1 MAFSLEEAPCSRTGF
16 FTCLCKMSRAEVR
29 GASFM
34 CNCGDH
40 PHGEE
45 TLKFILI
52 PAFTLNGKQPD
63 YEKDLNDRV
72 NLGGWLWVNE
82 TGR

>member
-1 MAFSLEEAPCSRTGF
+1 
-16 FTCLCKMSRAEVR
+16 MSRAEVR
-29 GASFM
+29 EASFM
-34 CNCGDH
+34 CNCEDH

-52 PAFTLNGKQPD
+52 PAFTLNERWPD
-63 YEKDLNDRV
+63 QERDLNDRV

-82 TGR
+82 MDR

>member
-1 MAFSLEEAPCSRTGF
+1 MSQAEARGDL
-16 FTCLCKMSRAEVR
+16 FTRHY
-29 GASFM
+29 
-34 CNCGDH
+34 GDH

-52 PAFTLNGKQPD
+52 PAFTLNEKQPD
-63 YEKDLNDRV
+63 HEKNLNDRV
-72 NLGGWLWVNE
+72 SLRVWLWVNE